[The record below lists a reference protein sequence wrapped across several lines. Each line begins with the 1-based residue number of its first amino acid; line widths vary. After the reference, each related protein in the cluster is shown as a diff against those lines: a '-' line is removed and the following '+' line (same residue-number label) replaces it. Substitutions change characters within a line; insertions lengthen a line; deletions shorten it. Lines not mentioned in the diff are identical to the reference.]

1 MLQWSRRIVKIQDWG
16 ERSYKEAIIG
26 EKREIPM
33 PVMRPNTKLGRPIQE
48 GVENGTIKIEEPMTQ
63 KW

>member
-1 MLQWSRRIVKIQDWG
+1 MKIQDWG

-48 GVENGTIKIEEPMTQ
+48 GVENGTIKIEEPMTK

>member
-1 MLQWSRRIVKIQDWG
+1 MLQWNRRIVKIQDWG
-16 ERSYKEAIIG
+16 ERSYKEAIIE

-48 GVENGTIKIEEPMTQ
+48 GVENGTIKIEEPMTKQ
-63 KW
+63 W